1 MILKAKNL
9 TKKFKS
15 PVEVTILDDIS
26 LEAAA
31 GETIAIVGKS
41 GEGKTTLLH
50 LLGTLESPTTGSVEI
65 CGELATPQNSPYLRN
80 TQIGFV
86 FQAYHLLDECT
97 VLDNVLMPSRI
108 GNQDTRPGSPAHTR
122 ALTLLEE
129 VGLSHRQNFLAKL
142 LSGGEKQRVAIAR
155 ALINN
160 PSIILADEP
169 SGNLDHAH
177 SQAIYSLLF
186 EEAQKR
192 NKTLI
197 VVTHDLIL
205 ASRCQKTYAL
215 QDGKLI

>member
-15 PVEVTILDDIS
+15 PIEVTVLDDIS

-31 GETIAIVGKS
+31 GETIAIIGKS

-50 LLGTLESPTTGSVEI
+50 LLGTLEAPTAGSVEI
-65 CGELATPQNSPYLRN
+65 CGEVATGQNSPYLRN
-80 TQIGFV
+80 THIGFV

-97 VLDNVLMPSRI
+97 VLDNVLMPARI
-108 GNQDTRPGSPAHTR
+108 GGIETRSGSPAYKR
-122 ALTLLEE
+122 ALTLLED
-129 VGLSHRQNFLAKL
+129 VGLLHRQNFLAKL
-142 LSGGEKQRVAIAR
+142 LSGGEKQRTAIAR

-169 SGNLDHAH
+169 SGNLDNAH

-186 EEAQKR
+186 DEVQKR
-192 NKTLI
+192 NKALI
-197 VVTHDLIL
+197 VVTHDLKL
-205 ASRCQKTYAL
+205 ASGCKKTYAL